1 MCTFCWIL
9 QYRAH
14 GPLNNPQNAVL
25 VSCRRVQ
32 QLRRLT
38 PANFGLPLTASS
50 SGYMEDEILA
60 RLAKLELLTAN
71 LTTLKASV
79 VDNSK
84 TLSTLP
90 GSVDTFYL
98 ITCGALIFF
107 MQARVRARV

>member
-1 MCTFCWIL
+1 MI
-9 QYRAH
+9 
-14 GPLNNPQNAVL
+14 
-25 VSCRRVQ
+25 
-32 QLRRLT
+32 
-38 PANFGLPLTASS
+38 ASS
-50 SGYMEDEILA
+50 SGYMEGEILA

-79 VDNSK
+79 ADNSK